1 MNLLLPKSHLSW
13 SALSLWKQS
22 KERFIRQYFANGDS
36 LDTKYLQF
44 GKNIATSIE
53 DGSYIGTLPHLTV
66 YEIPEYE
73 VEVSVNGVPL
83 LSYIDSY
90 DPVNHI
96 FREYKTGKIPWTQ
109 SKVQKHGQLLFYAV
123 ALRALTGIAPTH
135 CHLDWIETREVESD
149 GIWDT
154 NEKKVEL
161 TGKILTFYREFDTR
175 EVDNMEEDI
184 IRTAHEISEAY
195 KQFISNL

>member
-1 MNLLLPKSHLSW
+1 MQLILPKGYMSW

-22 KERFIRQYFANGDS
+22 KERFALQYFANGDS

-53 DGSYIGTLPHLTV
+53 DGSYVGTLPDLVV
-66 YEIPEYE
+66 YDIPEYKI
-73 VEVSVNGVPL
+73 EVSVNGVPL

-90 DPVNHI
+90 DPVHHI

-123 ALRALTGIAPTH
+123 ALRSLTGIAPTH
-135 CHLDWIETREVESD
+135 CHLDWIETREAPSD
-149 GIWDT
+149 GIWDI

-175 EVDNMEEDI
+175 EIDMMEEDI
-184 IRTAHEISEAY
+184 MRTAHEISEAY
-195 KQFISNL
+195 KKFISNI